1 MTRFNSNARLK
12 LAYEPTQKPFEQLV
26 GLYNMWQSI
35 SPRTREWLAS
45 LFRRKNDANAD
56 HRDVTAAMTQSPEA
70 AKAFID
76 GWDYSIGDVNGHL
89 AEAKRI
95 ADEEEDGASMYSTRT
110 NPVDGSAYKQLNPV
124 KFVRGMGRPDGVG
137 RWDDVDTR
145 FADALDVGRGM
156 GIAAPRFG
164 DDWTSIDPYDKT
176 KNSKNETSDQSDWE
190 AALKAAERL
199 GMNLDDLKRV
209 GGAQ

>member
-1 MTRFNSNARLK
+1 MTRFNTNARLR

-45 LFRRKNDANAD
+45 LFRRKRNDG
-56 HRDVTAAMTQSPEA
+56 HRDVSVAMTQSPRAAEA
-70 AKAFID
+70 FLD
-76 GWDYSIGDVNGHL
+76 GWDYSIGDLQGRL
-89 AEAKRI
+89 DEARRI
-95 ADEEEDGASMYSTRT
+95 ADEDESGTSTYSVKT
-110 NPVDGSAYKQLNPV
+110 NPVDGSTYRQLNPV
-124 KFVRGMGRPDGVG
+124 EFVRGMGSRDAEP
-137 RWDDVDTR
+137 RWDDIDTR
-145 FADALDVGRGM
+145 FDDAMKVGYGM
-156 GIAAPRFG
+156 GLPNPKFG

-176 KNSKNETSDQSDWE
+176 KTSKDETSDRSDWD

-209 GGAQ
+209 GGVQ